1 MPTAQATD
9 KPKKETPSKDS
20 PGKAPQT
27 AAVPTKDPQ
36 KKPETAAASK
46 PEPGEVKLT
55 NMMYLGPSLADG
67 SLRRGQTFIR
77 GIPERFENEAQIK
90 QLFVPASELPRIKK
104 QLRDPKSW
112 ISRRIANFVDPT
124 MGGNK

>member
-1 MPTAQATD
+1 MPTAKPGIKELKSPTLEATPPSNATQKPEAES
-9 KPKKETPSKDS
+9 KPKPKT
-20 PGKAPQT
+20 AP
-27 AAVPTKDPQ
+27 
-36 KKPETAAASK
+36 K